1 MSDWRERLT
10 SRLEP
15 ILASTDPRPA
25 ISAYHDMPFAIF
37 HYSPAEEFAF
47 RGELSLMKTRLEQTG
62 KRITTISLAERLQ
75 AALDGEF
82 PLDQQVEAERSV
94 GIEAT
99 IETVHEVVSRY
110 CPLDELV
117 ARSVPSHYDPVRDL
131 CFIVRVG
138 ALFPFYRTF
147 SLLEQL
153 KGKIAVPTVLFYPGA
168 VDGPA
173 GLRFMGILEAE
184 HNYRPKIF

>member
-1 MSDWRERLT
+1 MSDWRERLKT
-10 SRLEP
+10 RLEP
-15 ILASTDPRPA
+15 ILESPDPRPA

-37 HYSPAEEFAF
+37 HYPASDEFAI
-47 RGELSLMKTRLEQTG
+47 RGELFLLRTRLEQKG
-62 KRITTISLAERLQ
+62 KQITTISLAERLQ
-75 AALDGEF
+75 AALDEVF
-82 PLDQQVEAERSV
+82 PLDDQVEAERSV
-94 GIEAT
+94 GIEKV
-99 IETVHEVVSRY
+99 IETVHETLSRY
-110 CPLDELV
+110 RPLDQLV
-117 ARSVPSHYDPVRDL
+117 AEAVPSQFDPSRDL

-153 KGKIAVPTVLFYPGA
+153 KGKIMVPTILFYPGE

-173 GLRFMGILEAE
+173 GLRFMGVLDAE